1 MMKER
6 VSVDLYYPVSTLYLE
21 KFPAHWL
28 VQCGSVWRR
37 KGLLAFRNPK
47 QACHLLLALLV
58 SPPYFLVLKNF
69 SRSLFLRQSIMLNEK
84 HDKED
89 RK

>member
-1 MMKER
+1 MKER
-6 VSVDLYYPVSTLYLE
+6 TSVDLYYPVSTLNSE
-21 KFPAHWL
+21 KYPTHWL
-28 VQCGSVWRR
+28 AQCGSLWL
-37 KGLLAFRNPK
+37 KKELLTPRNSK

-58 SPPYFLVLKNF
+58 I
-69 SRSLFLRQSIMLNEK
+69 RHTSLFLRILAERCFSIMLNER